1 MIRPSSVAR
10 SLSISG
16 VYREETGHEE
26 ALASRQVGPDL
37 DITPPAIGF
46 RPGPREIRGVQ
57 ADSGEAGGRRGLA
70 TLGEGIPRRFTES
83 RAGQREEAGDQ
94 LR

>member
-1 MIRPSSVAR
+1 MGI
-10 SLSISG
+10 G
-16 VYREETGHEE
+16 QG
-26 ALASRQVGPDL
+26 LAADELDL
-37 DITPPAIGF
+37 DQPQPAAAQQRPHLARAGA
-46 RPGPREIRGVQ
+46 RLPGPREIRGVQ

-94 LR
+94 LG